1 MSTAA
6 SKDVKRWCGNRHLS
20 LIRPPVQR
28 ALLWSLPSF
37 CFFSLA
43 RAEAVAEMC
52 HNIADDLGASSCTE
66 VLNENGKGFR
76 LVGTLEQPLRFN
88 DMGFDDNMVG
98 LSAGSQNVCML
109 AAFGNGGVV
118 PQNCVP
124 IIGTQAD
131 EFNGSPEQH
140 YIVATTSCP
149 LPKAPPSVGVFRWG
163 TAVSQM
169 PTLTWASHHC
179 TVTSR

>member
-52 HNIADDLGASSCTE
+52 TIVRA
-66 VLNENGKGFR
+66 
-76 LVGTLEQPLRFN
+76 
-88 DMGFDDNMVG
+88 
-98 LSAGSQNVCML
+98 
-109 AAFGNGGVV
+109 VV
-118 PQNCVP
+118 
-124 IIGTQAD
+124 IT
-131 EFNGSPEQH
+131 
-140 YIVATTSCP
+140 
-149 LPKAPPSVGVFRWG
+149 
-163 TAVSQM
+163 SQM
-169 PTLTWASHHC
+169 IWVLALAQKFSMRMAKASDWLELWN
-179 TVTSR
+179 SL